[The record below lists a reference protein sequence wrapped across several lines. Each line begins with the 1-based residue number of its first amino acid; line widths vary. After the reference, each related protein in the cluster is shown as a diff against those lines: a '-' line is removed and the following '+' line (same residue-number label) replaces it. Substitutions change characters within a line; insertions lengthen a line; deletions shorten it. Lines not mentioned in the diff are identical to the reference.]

1 MRRSSSRPASSPS
14 VSALPRRPASAKL
27 GFSSDGR
34 FSEPS
39 VFPVYHPVPAS
50 CSVRLTFV
58 SFMVRI
64 SVSFCVQ
71 FRSFSARFQLIPVR
85 FVFLFVSAHSL
96 LVQFSLFGFRSV
108 QFVFSSIQFSFS
120 SFSVRFQLVLC
131 SHLCARALL
140 FIYSRVYYTRL
151 KANFKCI
158 FCQKTCPF

>member
-1 MRRSSSRPASSPS
+1 MRRSSSRPAFSPS
-14 VSALPRRPASAKL
+14 VSALPRPASAKL
-27 GFSSDGR
+27 GCSSDDR
-34 FSEPS
+34 FSAPS

-71 FRSFSARFQLIPVR
+71 FSSFSAHSCSLRFPVR
-85 FVFLFVSAHSL
+85 FSSFSACSVQL
-96 LVQFSLFGFRSV
+96 VRFPFRSVQFQFGSACLFRFV
-108 QFVFSSIQFSFS
+108 QFVFSSVSACFVFA
-120 SFSVRFQLVLC
+120 FVCTSV
-131 SHLCARALL
+131 
-140 FIYSRVYYTRL
+140 FIYISRVYYTRI

>member
-1 MRRSSSRPASSPS
+1 MRRSSSRPAFSPS
-14 VSALPRRPASAKL
+14 VSALPCPASTKL

-34 FSEPS
+34 LSAPS

-96 LVQFSLFGFRSV
+96 LVQFSLFGFRSFCSV
-108 QFVFSSIQFSFS
+108 SVRFSLFVSFRSVRFQFVFSLFC
-120 SFSVRFQLVLC
+120 VRICVHERFYLYILAYII
-131 SHLCARALL
+131 HD
-140 FIYSRVYYTRL
+140 
-151 KANFKCI
+151 
-158 FCQKTCPF
+158 